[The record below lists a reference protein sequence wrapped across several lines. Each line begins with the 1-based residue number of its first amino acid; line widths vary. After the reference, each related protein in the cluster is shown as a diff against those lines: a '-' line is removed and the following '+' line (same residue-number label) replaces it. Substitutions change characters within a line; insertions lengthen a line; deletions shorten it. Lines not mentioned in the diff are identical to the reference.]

1 METPENLAIQSELAL
16 TDATQPT
23 QDVLNASNLD
33 SSVLEEENIR
43 LLAERLVVNRSK
55 RKVGE
60 VIIRKEIETRMVQ
73 VPVKY
78 EKLIVEQV
86 SPEHKQLVEIELGQ
100 QEIEGVELTAT
111 SLGEGFT
118 VTGDFN
124 SPKIASLVLNAIAL
138 ERTHGCKKIRVEIL
152 VENVERQK
160 IYQEWFERSSINP
173 PLK

>member
-1 METPENLAIQSELAL
+1 METPEIGTQISEPAQID
-16 TDATQPT
+16 TTQPI
-23 QDVLNASNLD
+23 QDILNASTLD
-33 SSVLEEENIR
+33 SGVLEEENIR
-43 LLAERLVVNRSK
+43 LLAERLIVSRSK

-86 SPEHKQLVEIELGQ
+86 SPEHKQLAEIELGQ
-100 QEIEGVELTAT
+100 REIEGVELTGT

-118 VTGDFN
+118 VAGDFN

-160 IYQEWFERSSINP
+160 MYQEWFERSSINP
-173 PLK
+173 SLK